1 MKKIDFKT
9 LILTCIFCLLP
20 ILIGLWQYDALPDKV
35 AIHFD
40 INNNPD
46 NYFNKSLFVFGMPIF
61 MAILEA
67 ICSIAVDLTDK
78 HKEANK
84 KVTMV
89 MKWMIPVIL
98 VVMYII
104 TIAYNLGTKLDIRV
118 WVMLLL
124 GAMFIITGNYLPKT
138 VGTNKWPQK
147 KFTESVQ
154 KRINRIGGYVMIV
167 YGLMFILS
175 VFFPPLISV
184 LVLVFLIIFLIALT
198 IYGFALDKKERAAK
212 AQNKEK

>member
-20 ILIGLWQYDALPDKV
+20 ILIGIWQYDALPEKV

-46 NYFNKSLFVFGMPIF
+46 NYFNKALFVFGMPIF
-61 MAILEA
+61 MVVLE
-67 ICSIAVDLTDK
+67 IFCSVFVDLTDK
-78 HKEANK
+78 HKDANK

-104 TIAYNLGTKLDIRV
+104 TIVYNLGTKLDIRV

-124 GAMFIITGNYLPKT
+124 GAMFILTGNYLPKT

-147 KFTESVQ
+147 KFTEAVQ
-154 KRINRIGGYVMIV
+154 KRINRIGGYVMMA
-167 YGLMFILS
+167 YGALFMLS
-175 VFFPPLISV
+175 IFFPPLISI
-184 LVLVFLIIFLIALT
+184 LVLVCLIIFLTALMF
-198 IYGFALDKKERAAK
+198 YGFALDKKERKAK
-212 AQNKEK
+212 K

>member
-9 LILTCIFCLLP
+9 LILTCVFCLLP
-20 ILIGLWQYDALPDKV
+20 ILIGLWQYDALPEKV

-46 NYFNKSLFVFGMPIF
+46 NYFNKALFVFGMPIF
-61 MAILEA
+61 MVVLEA
-67 ICSIAVDLTDK
+67 ICSIGVDLTDK
-78 HKEANK
+78 YKDANK
-84 KVTMV
+84 KATIV

-124 GAMFIITGNYLPKT
+124 GAMFIVTGNYLPKT

-147 KFTESVQ
+147 KFTENVQ
-154 KRINRIGGYVMIV
+154 RRINRIGGYVMMA
-167 YGLMFILS
+167 YGALFMLS

-184 LVLVFLIIFLIALT
+184 LVLVCLVIFLIILT
-198 IYGFALDKKERAAK
+198 IYGFSLDKKERK
-212 AQNKEK
+212 GNK